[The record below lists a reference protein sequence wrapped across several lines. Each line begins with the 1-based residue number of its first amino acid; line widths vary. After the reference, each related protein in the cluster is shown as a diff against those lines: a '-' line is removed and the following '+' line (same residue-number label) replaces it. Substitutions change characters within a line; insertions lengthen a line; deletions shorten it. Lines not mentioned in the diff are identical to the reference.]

1 MGEVILKRVV
11 EYDYILEESFLS
23 SYNRED
29 KSLKM
34 GYDAVLEIGNAK
46 VFILHEVTEVE
57 KKECEEELAK
67 SDIYKY
73 SRQTVNMLM
82 QRHLKLQKTFKV
94 KLADKQKMYFIGMAS
109 LITEHNGNNVNIDHQ
124 FGSNYFQEQ
133 LVLDFDGY
141 DNLLQLFGTKS
152 FLTILKLL
160 STPTDVLSFL
170 EYHKKTLSNQDDY
183 RLETILAHT
192 FLYSKELYNSAVEVE
207 EELINI
213 NILDKHDARLI
224 QTIEANDSQQT
235 QILINRMKEFSS
247 LWSRLLKSTTARHI
261 AKQDPLP
268 KYYMELLTSESLY
281 TRMKIIE
288 EVLAYGQMNSEQKQ
302 EGYIT
307 YQHSYS
313 QFGRQYMLVMY
324 GTNPDSWLSRNAVK
338 AEYLNL
344 LINLNSQLQDPVM
357 DDLILLGFD
366 MTDIGIN
373 GDIDIQMDVYHL
385 KATKMTEIEHYLHNQ
400 LLTLK
405 AKMQQ
410 EAYTKTAIEDEI

>member
-1 MGEVILKRVV
+1 MGEVVLKRVV
-11 EYDYILEESFLS
+11 EYDYVLEESFLS

-34 GYDAVLEIGNAK
+34 GYDALLEIGNAK
-46 VFILHEVTEVE
+46 IFILHEVTEVE
-57 KKECEEELAK
+57 EEEQEELAK

-109 LITEHNGNNVNIDHQ
+109 LMTVHNGDIFNIDHQ
-124 FGSNYFQEQ
+124 FGSSYFQEQ

-170 EYHKKTLSNQDDY
+170 EYHKKTLSNQDEY

-192 FLYSKELYNSAVEVE
+192 FLYSKDLYNSAVEVE

-213 NILDKHDARLI
+213 KILDKHDARLI

-235 QILINRMKEFSS
+235 QILINRMKEFST
-247 LWSRLLKSTTARHI
+247 LWTRLLKSTSARHI
-261 AKQDPLP
+261 AKQNPLP

-288 EVLAYGQMNSEQKQ
+288 EVLAYGQMGKKQKE

-324 GTNPDSWLSRNAVK
+324 GSNQTSWLSRNAVK
-338 AEYLNL
+338 EEHLNL

-385 KATKMTEIEHYLHNQ
+385 KANKMTEIEHYLHKQ
-400 LLTLK
+400 VISLK
-405 AKMQQ
+405 ARLQQ
-410 EAYTKTAIEDEI
+410 QAYTKTSAETES